1 MAEQVPKNTQ
11 QGSDEIDLGQLFRLI
26 GKGIQNV
33 FNAFLKVFLYIK
45 SRMVILG
52 ILAVVGLAI
61 GFGLSKIIT
70 KKQQIEVIV
79 KPNLES
85 KNYLYDVV
93 NEIQAN
99 IQARD
104 TAFFKNLGIT
114 VPDLS
119 GYEVKIE
126 TVSGESENRDEDM
139 EYLELL
145 QKFENTSI
153 IADVLRAEILN
164 RSSLNHRISFLYK
177 DARNGPE
184 FAKKVVEYI
193 NSNDFFQELVATN
206 KENAETRIEEDKVL
220 IQQIDQIVT
229 NYSNKM
235 AQERV
240 SAGDG
245 RIVLENE
252 ETVNITGLF
261 DLKNALIRDIEGRK
275 LSLLEQKEPVSIIN
289 FGKPHQ
295 VQSALFAKKIILVP
309 TILILLFFLIDFVR
323 YLNKKASAM
332 QQE

>member
-1 MAEQVPKNTQ
+1 MAEKEPKNAQ

-26 GKGIQNV
+26 GKGFQNV
-33 FNAFLKVFLYIK
+33 FNAFLMVFLYIK
-45 SRMVILG
+45 GRIIILG
-52 ILAVVGLAI
+52 ILAILGLAI
-61 GFGLSKIIT
+61 GYGLSQVTTRKH
-70 KKQQIEVIV
+70 KIEVIV

-99 IQARD
+99 IEAKD

-119 GYEVKIE
+119 GYEVTIE
-126 TVSGESENRDEDM
+126 TVSGESENRSEDM

-145 QKFENTSI
+145 QKFENTAI
-153 IADVLRAEILN
+153 ISDVLRAEILN
-164 RSSLNHRISFLYK
+164 RSSLNHRITFLYK
-177 DARNGPE
+177 DVGHGPE
-184 FAKKVVEYI
+184 FARKVVEYI
-193 NSNDFFQELVATN
+193 NSNEFFQDLVATN
-206 KENAETRIEEDKVL
+206 KENAETRIEENKVL

-275 LSLLEQKEPVSIIN
+275 LSLLEQKDPVSIIN

-295 VQSALFAKKIILVP
+295 VQKAFFAKKIVLIPSLL
-309 TILILLFFLIDFVR
+309 ILIYFFIDFIR
-323 YLNKKASAM
+323 YLNRKASNLDR
-332 QQE
+332 

>member
-1 MAEQVPKNTQ
+1 MAVQAPKNTP

-26 GKGIQNV
+26 GKGFQSI
-33 FNAFLKVFLYIK
+33 FNALLRVFLYFKKRII
-45 SRMVILG
+45 ILG
-52 ILAVVGLAI
+52 ILVFVGLAI
-61 GFGLSKIIT
+61 GYGLSHIT
-70 KKQQIEVIV
+70 TRKQKIEVIV

-99 IQARD
+99 IEARD
-104 TAFFKNLGIT
+104 TTFFKNMEINI
-114 VPDLS
+114 PDLS

-126 TVSGESENRDEDM
+126 TVSGESVNRGEDL

-153 IADVLRAEILN
+153 ISDVLRAEILN
-164 RSSLNHRISFLYK
+164 RSSLNHRITFLYK
-177 DARNGPE
+177 DTQNGPE

-193 NSNDFFQELVATN
+193 NSNEFFQDLVQTN
-206 KENAETRIEEDKVL
+206 KENAETRIEENKVL

-235 AQERV
+235 SRERP
-240 SAGDG
+240 SGGDG
-245 RIVLENE
+245 RIVVDNE
-252 ETVNITGLF
+252 ETVDITGLF

-275 LSLLEQKEPVSIIN
+275 LNLLEQKDPVSIIN

-295 VQSALFAKKIILVP
+295 IQKAFFGKKVVLVP
-309 TILILLFFLIDFVR
+309 TILILFFLMIDFVR
-323 YLNKKASAM
+323 YLNRKASDLS
-332 QQE
+332 